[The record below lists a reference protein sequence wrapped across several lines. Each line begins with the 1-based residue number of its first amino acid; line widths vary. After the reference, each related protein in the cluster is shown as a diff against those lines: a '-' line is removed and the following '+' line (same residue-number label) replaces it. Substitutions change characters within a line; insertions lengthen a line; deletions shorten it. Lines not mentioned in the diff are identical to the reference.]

1 MVAVSNTTSLSLVKD
16 ELDATLGQVEVYIQ
30 TYIEDRDNAQ
40 HVEKSIEL
48 LDQLRGVFKLIEMP
62 APELLCEEML
72 PACRLLI
79 EVADA
84 ADEKAAR
91 RRDACLGAIS
101 SGLFVLARYLEYVLK
116 HRSMVS
122 VLLIP
127 GVNELRIARGEPAL
141 PESHFTD
148 LPDSLEAPA
157 AEGGVHSAAQ
167 IGQAC
172 RRLRQMYQV
181 GLLGILR
188 GQDAGMSLHMM
199 SRALERVDKACRGH
213 PIDALWWAGAAA
225 LEAMHSAGMEITATR
240 KGLLTR
246 IDKYFKQLVYAAENT
261 LKAKPPKADLK
272 EMIYLCALADEPG
285 PKAQAVLEAAG
296 NPALD
301 LREKALAEQ
310 RQRLSGPGGAVL
322 RSVSAAL
329 REELSR
335 AKDIVDMST
344 RVEDDTDF
352 AKLIE
357 NLNRIAET
365 LAMLQLEKGRQKLLD
380 QVANLQRWQDEKTPP
395 SEEEMAKVADMLLYL
410 DSAVN
415 ALESEDGG
423 LSAELMGETDD
434 AIAPSQLDDATA
446 AVIKEIQA
454 GLGLAKHAI
463 MDFTESEWDTAHLGN
478 VPGSLDGVHGGLIV
492 MGQERPAKS
501 VTACRNYIREQLIE
515 QHVHPDTTQLETLA
529 DALTSL
535 EYYVEGLAS
544 RKHIGESILDV
555 AEESL
560 KELGY
565 PVS

>member
-30 TYIEDRDNAQ
+30 TYIEDRDNPQ

-62 APELLCEEML
+62 APQLLCEEML
-72 PACRLLI
+72 AAGKVLV
-79 EVADA
+79 EVSDA

-91 RRDACLGAIS
+91 RRDACLGAVS
-101 SGLFVLARYLEYVLK
+101 SALFVLARYLEYVLK
-116 HRSMVS
+116 HRSLAP
-122 VLLIP
+122 VLLVPAI
-127 GVNELRIARGEPAL
+127 NELRIARGEPAF

-148 LPDSLEAPA
+148 LPDVLEAPA
-157 AEGGVHSAAQ
+157 PEGGAHSAAQ
-167 IGQAC
+167 IGPAC

-213 PIDALWWAGAAA
+213 PIAPLWWAAVAA
-225 LEAMHSAGMEITATR
+225 LESMHGSGMEITGTR
-240 KGLLTR
+240 KALLTR
-246 IDKYFKQLVYAAENT
+246 VDKYFKQLVYSAENT
-261 LKAKPPKADLK
+261 LKAAPPKSDLR

-285 PKAQAVLEAAG
+285 AKAKAVLEAAG
-296 NPALD
+296 NPQLE
-301 LREKALAEQ
+301 LREKALAAE

-322 RSVSAAL
+322 RSVSAGL
-329 REELSR
+329 REELNR

-365 LAMLQLEKGRQKLLD
+365 LAMLQLEKGRQRLLE

-395 SEEEMAKVADMLLYL
+395 SEEEMARVADMLLYL

-423 LSAELMGETDD
+423 LSAELLGETDD
-434 AIAPSQLDDATA
+434 AIAPSELDDATA
-446 AVIKEIQA
+446 AVIKEIQS

-463 MDFTESEWDTAHLGN
+463 MDCAESDWDTAHLGG
-478 VPGSLDGVHGGLIV
+478 VPAALDGVQGGLIV
-492 MGQERPAKS
+492 MGQERSAKS
-501 VTACRNYIREQLIE
+501 VIACRKYIREQLIE
-515 QHVHPDTTQLETLA
+515 QHVHPDSAQLETLA